1 MGRQSNQ
8 AEQMVLFP
16 NSDCYFYKEEVSVI
30 FVIYNKHQNKD
41 SAINLWRCPNI
52 LSDADVFMINFNK
65 ELYNIIINTKL
76 SVIIK

>member
-1 MGRQSNQ
+1 MGRKSNQ

-41 SAINLWRCPNI
+41 NAINLWRSPNI
-52 LSDADVFMINFNK
+52 LSDADVFMTISIRN
-65 ELYNIIINTKL
+65 YNIIINTKL